1 MESFDVRRIIRTT
14 AFAGLALAL
23 AAPLAAQVTLRYRT
37 TEEGTVF
44 MDSPMGAMEVEAEGY
59 GEVRFEIDGAS
70 AIASYDTIFSY
81 VGGTMGDQS
90 PDVTPLR
97 NGTFELLF
105 ERPGVVKTIS
115 HPHMGASGAGGIDPL
130 HSFDDFFVPLPEE
143 PLAVGVEWSENLVHE
158 GSSQPGA
165 TYHMERAMTMK
176 VERDTVVNGTPA
188 FVVSVLQ
195 EVTSEASGVME
206 AMGAEFVTSSGGT
219 DNGSAIFA
227 ADGTL
232 LYRDREVN
240 MNGLFSIGVQGQAF
254 DMPQT
259 MSFTGSTE
267 LIPDN

>member
-1 MESFDVRRIIRTT
+1 MKSLDVRRIRHTT
-14 AFAGLALAL
+14 VLAAVAFAFAT
-23 AAPLAAQVTLRYRT
+23 PLVAQVTLLYRT

-44 MDSPMGAMEVEAEGY
+44 MDSPMGAMEVQAEGY
-59 GEVRFEIDGAS
+59 GEVRFEVDGTS
-70 AIASYDTIFSY
+70 AVATYDTIFSY

-97 NGTFELLF
+97 DGTFELSF
-105 ERPGVVKTIS
+105 ERPGVVKTLS
-115 HPHMGASGAGGIDPL
+115 HPSMGASGAGGIDPL
-130 HSFDDFFVPLPEE
+130 HSFDDFFVPLPDES
-143 PLAVGVEWSENLVHE
+143 LAVGVEWSETLINE

-165 TYHMERAMTMK
+165 TYYMERAMTMK
-176 VERDTVVNGTPA
+176 VERDTVVNGVPA
-188 FVVSVLQ
+188 FVVSVAQ
-195 EVTSEASGVME
+195 EVSTEATGVME
-206 AMGAEFVTSSGGT
+206 AMGAEFMTSSDGT
-219 DNGSAIFA
+219 DNGTAIFA

-267 LIPDN
+267 LIPDK